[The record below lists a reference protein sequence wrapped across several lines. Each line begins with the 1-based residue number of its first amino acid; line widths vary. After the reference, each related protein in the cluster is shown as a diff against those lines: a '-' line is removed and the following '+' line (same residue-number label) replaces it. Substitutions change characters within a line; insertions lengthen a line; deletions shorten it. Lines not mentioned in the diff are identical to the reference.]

1 MRVCAYIIVASPH
14 NLSSSGCFDTLLS
27 LYRSMSTQKRGYLSF
42 CKGALK
48 KTLSRGWTLCYGVMI
63 CINVCVGM
71 HSHLFLECVYSQQ
84 VSIPNAQVCFEVP
97 WSWDELCYSRL
108 MSGFLRLVGAAVSWE
123 HTLLHQPDQTDP
135 PPGLTHTHTH
145 THTKTK
151 KIGLLLVTGQWNKI
165 GFWKGIIL
173 TRNTTLLMVF
183 VTDDTR

>member
-1 MRVCAYIIVASPH
+1 
-14 NLSSSGCFDTLLS
+14 
-27 LYRSMSTQKRGYLSF
+27 MSTQKRGYLSF

-145 THTKTK
+145 THKDK
-151 KIGLLLVTGQWNKI
+151 KDRAIARNRAVKQNWFLEGHYFNKKHDI
-165 GFWKGIIL
+165 TYGICNRWHPIRCPIL
-173 TRNTTLLMVF
+173 GIRACSCLCHGP
-183 VTDDTR
+183 